1 VVSDAAGR
9 GTVEADATDVT
20 DAIDAT
26 EATTDGGAR
35 SAAPWIPELV
45 RSVTTSVAE
54 KLDARTAA
62 VFERCFA
69 DTLEATM
76 TPLPDGTVF
85 VLTGDIPAMWLRDST
100 TQLTPYLHFAASTPG
115 LADLLVA
122 INRRQLDDIAH
133 DPYANAFNAEPNGAG
148 HQSDITDSSPRIWE
162 RKYEID
168 SLCYPLRLASDIHR
182 ATGRTDHL
190 DERFADAVR
199 RVIELWRVEQDHE
212 NRSAYRFERHD
223 APSTDT
229 LVRDGRGSLTAPTG
243 MSWSAFRPSDDA
255 CTYGYNV
262 PGNAFAATVLADV
275 EEIATVVLHDEAL
288 ATEAAALRAE
298 ITAGIREHAVVP
310 APGAGVAG
318 STHSD
323 HPGDSDHPAAIYAY
337 EVDGLGGRLLM
348 DDANVPSL
356 LSLPLLGWCG
366 ADDPLYR
373 ATRAFI
379 LSDANPTY
387 YAGSAGRGVGSP
399 HTPVDHIW
407 PIALAVEGL
416 TSTDADDKRRILET
430 LLDSD
435 AGTSVMHESFH
446 VDDPSVYTRPWFSW
460 ANAMFCE
467 LVLDIAG
474 LRTVRRDTG
483 TALSGVAADAGEGA
497 DAPAATAV
505 STAGGAR

>member
-1 VVSDAAGR
+1 VHDTVQADAAG
-9 GTVEADATDVT
+9 
-20 DAIDAT
+20 
-26 EATTDGGAR
+26 GGAR
-35 SAAPWIPELV
+35 PAAPWIPELV
-45 RSVTTSVAE
+45 RSVTESVAE
-54 KLDARTAA
+54 RLDARTAA

-100 TQLTPYLHFAASTPG
+100 TQLTPYLHFAASTPD

-190 DERFADAVR
+190 DARFADAVR

-275 EEIATVVLHDEAL
+275 EQIATDVLHDESL
-288 ATEAAALRAE
+288 AADAAALRAE
-298 ITAGIREHAVVP
+298 IVAGIREHAVVA
-310 APGAGVAG
+310 APGSN
-318 STHSD
+318 STHSTD
-323 HPGDSDHPAAIYAY
+323 PVGIYAY

-356 LSLPLLGWCG
+356 LSLPLLGWCT

-373 ATRAFI
+373 ATRSFI
-379 LSDANPTY
+379 LGAENPTY

-430 LLDSD
+430 LLDGD

-474 LRTVRRDTG
+474 LRTVTRD
-483 TALSGVAADAGEGA
+483 
-497 DAPAATAV
+497 PAATTRTAATGSV
-505 STAGGAR
+505 ATAGGAR